1 MAELKK
7 VAILINGGE
16 TPGLNAVIRSIAK
29 AAEQN
34 GVECYGFI
42 EGYKGLFENN
52 FIKLDS
58 KEISGILP
66 RGGAI
71 IGSSLNTNVFNY
83 KIVEDGKVTYKDMSD
98 KCVQNIKK
106 DGFDCI
112 FTLGGDSTQKSARDL
127 SVKGVNIIGVPKTMD
142 KDVACTEVAVGFNTA
157 VSVAVEALDRLHTT
171 AETHNR
177 VMVLEV
183 MGRHAGWLALAAAI
197 AGGADVALLPEIP
210 YDIEKVVE
218 KIKERQSK
226 GKKFSVVV
234 VSEGAFPKGGEIVV
248 KTTREG
254 GAGVINAQLGGI
266 GEIVAKQIEEKTGKI
281 TRNTTLGY
289 LQRGGMPTAEDRILA
304 ARYGVKA
311 FEFAME
317 GKFNILTV
325 LKNGKLD
332 CVSLEDVVGN
342 NKKIGAVEGGTKDS
356 NMKVVGLDDDLIKT
370 ARNLGI
376 CLGD

>member
-7 VAILINGGE
+7 VAILINGGD

-142 KDVACTEVAVGFNTA
+142 NDVACTEVAVGFNTA

-210 YDIEKVVE
+210 YDIEKVVK

>member
-1 MAELKK
+1 M
-7 VAILINGGE
+7 
-16 TPGLNAVIRSIAK
+16 
-29 AAEQN
+29 
-34 GVECYGFI
+34 
-42 EGYKGLFENN
+42 
-52 FIKLDS
+52 
-58 KEISGILP
+58 
-66 RGGAI
+66 
-71 IGSSLNTNVFNY
+71 
-83 KIVEDGKVTYKDMSD
+83 
-98 KCVQNIKK
+98 
-106 DGFDCI
+106 
-112 FTLGGDSTQKSARDL
+112 
-127 SVKGVNIIGVPKTMD
+127 VK
-142 KDVACTEVAVGFNTA
+142 
-157 VSVAVEALDRLHTT
+157 
-171 AETHNR
+171 
-177 VMVLEV
+177 
-183 MGRHAGWLALAAAI
+183 
-197 AGGADVALLPEIP
+197 
-210 YDIEKVVE
+210 

>member
-7 VAILINGGE
+7 VAILINGGD

-142 KDVACTEVAVGFNTA
+142 NDVACTEVAVGFNTA

-325 LKNGKLD
+325 LKNGK
-332 CVSLEDVVGN
+332 
-342 NKKIGAVEGGTKDS
+342 
-356 NMKVVGLDDDLIKT
+356 
-370 ARNLGI
+370 
-376 CLGD
+376 

>member
-7 VAILINGGE
+7 VAILINGGD

-98 KCVQNIKK
+98 KCVQNIKE

-142 KDVACTEVAVGFNTA
+142 NDVACTEVAVGFNTA

-183 MGRHAGWLALAAAI
+183 MGRHAGWLTLAAAI

-226 GKKFSVVV
+226 GKNFSVVV
-234 VSEGAFPKGGEIVV
+234 VSEGTFPKGGEIVV

>member
-7 VAILINGGE
+7 VAILINGGD

-98 KCVQNIKK
+98 KCVQNIKE

-142 KDVACTEVAVGFNTA
+142 NDVACTEVAVGFNTA

-210 YDIEKVVE
+210 YDIEKVVK

>member
-7 VAILINGGE
+7 VAILINGGD

-142 KDVACTEVAVGFNTA
+142 NDVACTEVAVGFNTA

-311 FEFAME
+311 LEFAME

>member
-7 VAILINGGE
+7 VAILINGGD

-98 KCVQNIKK
+98 KCVQNIKE

-127 SVKGVNIIGVPKTMD
+127 NVKGVNIIGVPKTMD
-142 KDVACTEVAVGFNTA
+142 NDVACTEVAVGFNTA

>member
-7 VAILINGGE
+7 VAILINGGD

-142 KDVACTEVAVGFNTA
+142 NDVACTEVAVGFNTA

-183 MGRHAGWLALAAAI
+183 MGRHAGWLALAAEI

-342 NKKIGAVEGGTKDS
+342 NKRIGAVEGGTKDS

>member
-7 VAILINGGE
+7 VAILINGGD

-142 KDVACTEVAVGFNTA
+142 TDVACTEVAVGFNTA